1 MPPVLPPILPPRMA
15 RMEEDEDDEDEDDED
30 DEDEDDEDE
39 DDEDRGRFFFSA
51 GAAAVFVATAEFSAA
66 ESFCPAVACLCHVI
80 LGFRKMGVGLRPL
93 RCMVRWRRFKWSA
106 RSGSCR
112 RQTACHCSFF
122 RGL

>member
-1 MPPVLPPILPPRMA
+1 MLTVG
-15 RMEEDEDDEDEDDED
+15 
-30 DEDEDDEDE
+30 
-39 DDEDRGRFFFSA
+39 RGRFFFSA

-66 ESFCPAVACLCHVI
+66 QSSCPAVACLCHI
-80 LGFRKMGVGLRPL
+80 LLGCRNLGVGLRPL

>member
-1 MPPVLPPILPPRMA
+1 MLAVG
-15 RMEEDEDDEDEDDED
+15 
-30 DEDEDDEDE
+30 
-39 DDEDRGRFFFSA
+39 RGRFFFSA

-106 RSGSCR
+106 RSGSCS
-112 RQTACHCSFF
+112 RQTACQCSFF
-122 RGL
+122 RGRRLD